1 MWKAL
6 KCKFRNAKLLISGG
20 ALLLDDLYKT
30 QRHSGKFNIMSSLN
44 LSPLSR
50 QATLSVLD
58 NMDSGEESMKQTEE
72 EVARKFGFEEYF
84 IEG

>member
-1 MWKAL
+1 MTYT
-6 KCKFRNAKLLISGG
+6 RHR
-20 ALLLDDLYKT
+20 DT
-30 QRHSGKFNIMSSLN
+30 QGQFNIMVSLN
-44 LSPLSR
+44 LSPFSR